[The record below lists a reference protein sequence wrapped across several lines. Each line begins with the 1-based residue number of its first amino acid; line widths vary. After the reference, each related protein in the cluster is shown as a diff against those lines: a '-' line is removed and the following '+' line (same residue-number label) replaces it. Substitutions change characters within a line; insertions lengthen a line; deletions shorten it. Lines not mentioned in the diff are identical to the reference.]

1 MRKILTTVL
10 LLLCAMVVGA
20 QNFKVDNLYYRV
32 IDSANRT
39 VELVA
44 CGSGAGIGNVV
55 IPGSVIYNEVD
66 YKITEIGYGAFQ
78 GCEEL
83 TGIVIPDAVT
93 RIYGSAF
100 LNCTALAEIEIPVTL
115 SDIGYSV
122 FENTAWYEEQP
133 EGEVYIGNVFY
144 KYKGTIPDNTT
155 LCLRQGTIGVA
166 GHALLQQMGLAGIVI
181 PSGVKTIGYMA
192 FYGCSSLKEVVV
204 PNSVTNICGYAFDS
218 CTGIK
223 SLVIGENVTFDDGA
237 FCNCTSIE
245 RIVSLLS
252 ADKVKSNNLANDVFG
267 WLKKSTCTLY
277 LPQGAKEVYASS
289 RVWRD
294 FVNVEGYETHS
305 GLCGDYS
312 QSQWALTADVLTI
325 SGWDSTNGYNI
336 PWEKYKDDIRIVV
349 IENGVNAI
357 GSNAF
362 KNCCNLT
369 NVIIP
374 GSVTS
379 IQSYAFSGCAGL
391 ANVKIP
397 NSITGVGEYAF
408 SSCTGLTEVVIPS
421 SVNSVGKN
429 VYSYCTGLESA
440 VIGNGLTEI
449 CDGMFANCKNLES
462 VMIPNTITRIGSYAF
477 DGCTALVDI
486 AIPSSVV
493 NILEYAFRNTGWHN
507 KQADGLLYQDGW
519 LIGYKGDRPKGD
531 LVVADGTVG
540 IASDAFNSCSAITS
554 VKIPEG
560 VKSVCGYAFAYCR
573 NIASIEIPSTV
584 EYIGWCAFIHSENLV
599 SLISHIPAEK
609 LFEIPSDDFK
619 GVFYGYDKSGC
630 TLYVPAGARD
640 VYASTD
646 GWSEFV
652 NIVELNGSDIKDVV
666 VEAAGENG
674 VYDLFGRRA
683 DAPSKGIYIVN
694 GKKVL
699 VK

>member
-66 YKITEIGYGAFQ
+66 YKVTEIGYGAFQ

-122 FENTAWYEEQP
+122 FENTAWYEAQP

-144 KYKGTIPDNTT
+144 EYKGTIPDNTT

-181 PSGVKTIGYMA
+181 PSGMKTIGYMA

-294 FVNVEGYETHS
+294 FVNVEEYETYS
-305 GLCGDYS
+305 GLCGYYS

-325 SGWDSTNGYNI
+325 SGWDSTNGYNNI

-357 GSNAF
+357 GDNAF
-362 KNCCNLT
+362 ENCRNLK
-369 NVIIP
+369 NVILP
-374 GSVTS
+374 NSVTS
-379 IQSYAFSGCAGL
+379 IRDYAFQNCAGL
-391 ANVKIP
+391 ISVVIP
-397 NSITGVGEYAF
+397 NSVKTIGRGVFYNC
-408 SSCTGLTEVVIPS
+408 SGL
-421 SVNSVGKN
+421 K
-429 VYSYCTGLESA
+429 SA

-493 NILEYAFRNTGWHN
+493 NILECAFRNTGWHN
-507 KQADGLLYQDGW
+507 KQADGLLYLDGW
-519 LIGYKGDRPKGD
+519 LIGYKGDGPKGD

-584 EYIGWCAFIHSENLV
+584 EYIGWCAFIYPESLV
-599 SLISHIPAEK
+599 SLTSHIPAEK